1 MDAFGELN
9 EAKYNMRLWPR
20 MKLQIGWSDLAAGAL
35 ACLKEGDRAALVR
48 EAESHWPGE
57 STLLCFSV
65 RSGFDL
71 LLQALELQPEDE
83 VIFSA
88 VNIKGM
94 ISIVQREGYVP
105 VPLDFDL
112 ASITP
117 TAETLRQAISP
128 RAKVLVVAHLFGCRL
143 EFEHL
148 IDAAHEAGL
157 VVVEDCAQAFN
168 GRGYPGHPKSDVVMF
183 SFGPLKNATALGGAL
198 VNVRNPAL
206 LGKMRAIQEDY
217 PIQPTKRQAKRIFQF
232 ACLKLLALPLV
243 FGLLQRLY
251 ALRGKD
257 FEDSISEKVRNVAKY
272 KRAKSL
278 RIRPSAALANLLCRR
293 LAYFRPEVLARRAEK
308 GRRLKDLLGGCL
320 TLPGQANA
328 HHDYWVFPT
337 VVEEPQG
344 LIAQLR
350 RHGFDGAG
358 LSRNQAV
365 AAPANRPELQPKRAD
380 ELLSKLVILPCY
392 DGLPDVELERLAR
405 LVRNASLH
413 TLPVAVQPAE

>member
-1 MDAFGELN
+1 
-9 EAKYNMRLWPR
+9 
-20 MKLQIGWSDLAAGAL
+20 MKLQIGWTDLAAGAL
-35 ACLKEGDRAALVR
+35 ACLKEGDREALVR
-48 EAESHWPGE
+48 EAESFWPGE
-57 STLLCFSV
+57 STLFCFSV

-71 LLQALELQPEDE
+71 LLQALEPQPEDE

-117 TAETLRQAISP
+117 TAESLRQAISP

-143 EFEHL
+143 QFEHL

-157 VVVEDCAQAFN
+157 IVVEDCAQAFA

-198 VNVRNPAL
+198 VNVRVPAL
-206 LGKMRAIQEDY
+206 LEKMRAIQAGY
-217 PIQPTKRQAKRIFQF
+217 PVQPAKRQAKRILQF
-232 ACLKLLALPLV
+232 AGLKLLALPLV

-278 RIRPSAALANLLCRR
+278 RIRPSAALAALLCRR
-293 LAYFRPEVLARRAEK
+293 LARFRPEVLARRAEK
-308 GRRLKDLLGGCL
+308 GRRLKDLLGGSL

-328 HHDYWVFPT
+328 HHDYWVFPA
-337 VVEEPQG
+337 VVEAPQD
-344 LIAQLR
+344 LIARLR
-350 RHGFDGAG
+350 RNGFDGAG
-358 LSRNQAV
+358 LSRNQAI
-365 AAPANRPELQPKRAD
+365 AAPADRPQLQPTTAD
-380 ELLSKLVILPCY
+380 ALLSKLIILPCY
-392 DGLPDVELERLAR
+392 DGLPDSELERMAR
-405 LVRNASLH
+405 LVRDASPGA
-413 TLPVAVQPAE
+413 LPVGVQPAGHAAE

>member
-1 MDAFGELN
+1 M
-9 EAKYNMRLWPR
+9 KLWPR
-20 MKLQIGWSDLAAGAL
+20 MKLQIGWADLAAGAL
-35 ACLKEGDRAALVR
+35 ACLKEGDREGLAR
-48 EAESHWPGE
+48 QAESYWPGE

-71 LLQALELQPEDE
+71 LLQALELQQGDE
-83 VIFSA
+83 VVFSA

-117 TAETLRQAISP
+117 TAESLRQALSP

-143 EFEHL
+143 DFEHL

-157 VVVEDCAQAFN
+157 IVVEDCAQAFN
-168 GRGYPGHPKSDVVMF
+168 GRGYPGHPKSDVIMF

-206 LGKMRAIQEDY
+206 LEKMRAIQATY
-217 PIQPTKRQAKRIFQF
+217 PIQPVKRQAKRTLQF
-232 ACLKLLALPLV
+232 AALKFLALPLV
-243 FGLLQRLY
+243 FGCMQRFY
-251 ALRGKD
+251 AWRGKD
-257 FEDSISEKVRNVAKY
+257 FEDSVSEKVRNVAKF
-272 KRAKSL
+272 KQAKSL
-278 RIRPSAALANLLCRR
+278 RIRPSPALVALLCRR
-293 LAYFRPEVLARRAEK
+293 LATFQPATLARRAEK
-308 GRRLKDLLGGCL
+308 GRRLKELLADSL
-320 TLPGQANA
+320 PLPGHGNA

-337 VVEEPQG
+337 VVEEP
-344 LIAQLR
+344 LRFIARLR
-350 RHGFDGAG
+350 RHGFDVAG

-365 AAPANRPELQPKRAD
+365 SAPADRPHLAPNTAG

-392 DGLPDVELERLAR
+392 DDLPDRELQRLAR
-405 LVRNASLH
+405 LVRE
-413 TLPVAVQPAE
+413 VAPQPAEHQPG